1 MTSAK
6 GWSEAFCN
14 MRAFNLSCVQAKTA
28 MFLFGS
34 NTGQGM
40 TREGDLGSEY
50 GGVATIRAKRLARLQ
65 LATLAAALAADPKVA
80 SPLSFLATI
89 V

>member
-1 MTSAK
+1 
-6 GWSEAFCN
+6 
-14 MRAFNLSCVQAKTA
+14 

-34 NTGQGM
+34 NTGQGT

-50 GGVATIRAKRLARLQ
+50 AGVATIRAKRLARLQ

-80 SPLSFLATI
+80 SPVSFLATI